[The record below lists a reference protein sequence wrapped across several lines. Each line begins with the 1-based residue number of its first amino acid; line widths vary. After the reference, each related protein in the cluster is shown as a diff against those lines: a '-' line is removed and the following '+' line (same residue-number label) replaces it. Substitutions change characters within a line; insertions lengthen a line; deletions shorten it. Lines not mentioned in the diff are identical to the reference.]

1 MALETS
7 DKLPPIAVSPSSGVL
22 SEVVVRSAANH
33 RRNGKLKEAKRQQQ
47 RQQLQLRQKKLQQIK
62 KANGMKKNKGK
73 LTLKSASWLKKSLD
87 NDDEEG
93 REDEDEGEEGE
104 EEEEDEEGADEEE
117 DEEGGEEEGE
127 ESEVEEDNEDPDA
140 EEDDESNPRITKPT
154 TTTTT
159 TPTPLINLASAETE
173 EDFIDRPIVESN
185 SAVKD
190 SREDAVKEDEEE
202 IPQTTTASA
211 VATATT
217 ASSSA
222 SSELERNKEQNEN
235 TKTDRDDDETDDATE
250 VAPERRPAANQMN
263 VIMENGKTEQE
274 EEEEAEEEKVEEE
287 LPTAGNKTADDVRT
301 DLISGTPLDAD
312 IRRSYSS
319 RNQTDAAN
327 WKAKAQDERAD
338 DRSVGDKIQPS
349 AQVENQLPRSKEPA
363 KSSPSAVTS
372 DSNEDTSAEVEES
385 NAPKDPT
392 GRSHS
397 NVISEEDMLLPRPVL
412 ESSVG
417 SQVESASSEEDERD
431 ETNEI
436 RAQVQ
441 PEIKSPSAATP
452 SGIGASLSSDDEDDA
467 DEQINDIKLDSFGNN
482 AAAKTVENEKESIV
496 RKLDEN
502 DIDEDVDEDGD
513 DSNFL
518 PASHNSGLIISD
530 KNKKPAVNDASPG
543 GTPITDIGAAGSGD
557 VQDETNDILPD
568 DPVKTSLTSVSDL
581 DEQEEED
588 NQEEEDFVD
597 NEIETKIVTSAESTF
612 GQHDPNRFLHG
623 QVDLNPSVLDTSCG
637 PSTVLPVIPNA
648 VVAKYGRCVCVC
660 VC

>member
-1 MALETS
+1 
-7 DKLPPIAVSPSSGVL
+7 
-22 SEVVVRSAANH
+22 
-33 RRNGKLKEAKRQQQ
+33 
-47 RQQLQLRQKKLQQIK
+47 
-62 KANGMKKNKGK
+62 
-73 LTLKSASWLKKSLD
+73 
-87 NDDEEG
+87 
-93 REDEDEGEEGE
+93 
-104 EEEEDEEGADEEE
+104 
-117 DEEGGEEEGE
+117 
-127 ESEVEEDNEDPDA
+127 
-140 EEDDESNPRITKPT
+140 
-154 TTTTT
+154 
-159 TPTPLINLASAETE
+159 
-173 EDFIDRPIVESN
+173 
-185 SAVKD
+185 
-190 SREDAVKEDEEE
+190 
-202 IPQTTTASA
+202 
-211 VATATT
+211 
-217 ASSSA
+217 
-222 SSELERNKEQNEN
+222 
-235 TKTDRDDDETDDATE
+235 
-250 VAPERRPAANQMN
+250 
-263 VIMENGKTEQE
+263 
-274 EEEEAEEEKVEEE
+274 
-287 LPTAGNKTADDVRT
+287 
-301 DLISGTPLDAD
+301 
-312 IRRSYSS
+312 
-319 RNQTDAAN
+319 
-327 WKAKAQDERAD
+327 
-338 DRSVGDKIQPS
+338 
-349 AQVENQLPRSKEPA
+349 LPRSKEPA

-441 PEIKSPSAATP
+441 PEIKSTSTATP
-452 SGIGASLSSDDEDDA
+452 SGIGASLSSDDDEDDA
-467 DEQINDIKLDSFGNN
+467 DEISMNFINIKLDSFGNN
-482 AAAKTVENEKESIV
+482 AAAQTVENEKESIV
-496 RKLDEN
+496 RNLDEN
-502 DIDEDVDEDGD
+502 DIDDVDEDDD

-543 GTPITDIGAAGSGD
+543 GAPITDIGSAGSGD
-557 VQDETNDILPD
+557 VEDETNDILPD

-623 QVDLNPSVLDTSCG
+623 QVKLNPSVLDTSCG

-660 VC
+660 VLIVF

>member
-7 DKLPPIAVSPSSGVL
+7 DKLPPIAASPSPGVL
-22 SEVVVRSAANH
+22 SEVVRSAANH

-47 RQQLQLRQKKLQQIK
+47 RHQLQLRQKKLQQIK
-62 KANGMKKNKGK
+62 KNGKKNMGK
-73 LTLKSASWLKKSLD
+73 STLKSASWLKKSLD

-104 EEEEDEEGADEEE
+104 EEEEDEEGGDEEE
-117 DEEGGEEEGE
+117 DEEEGEEEGE

-159 TPTPLINLASAETE
+159 TTPTPLINLASAETE

-185 SAVKD
+185 SAVKE
-190 SREDAVKEDEEE
+190 SRENAVKEEE
-202 IPQTTTASA
+202 ISQTT
-211 VATATT
+211 TATT

-222 SSELERNKEQNEN
+222 SSELERNKERNEIA
-235 TKTDRDDDETDDATE
+235 KTDPDDDETDDATE

-263 VIMENGKTEQE
+263 VMENGKTEQE

-287 LPTAGNKTADDVRT
+287 LPTAGNKTADDVKT

-312 IRRSYSS
+312 IRWSYSS

-349 AQVENQLPRSKEPA
+349 AQVENQLARSKEPA

-372 DSNEDTSAEVEES
+372 NSNEDTSAEVEES

-392 GRSHS
+392 GRSHF

-431 ETNEI
+431 EANEI

-452 SGIGASLSSDDEDDA
+452 SGIGASLSSDDDDDA
-467 DEQINDIKLDSFGNN
+467 DEEINDIKLDSFGNN

-496 RKLDEN
+496 RNLDEN
-502 DIDEDVDEDGD
+502 DIDDGDEDDD

-518 PASHNSGLIISD
+518 PASHNSGIIISD

-543 GTPITDIGAAGSGD
+543 GAPLTDIGAAGSGD
-557 VQDETNDILPD
+557 VEDETNNILPD

-588 NQEEEDFVD
+588 FVD
-597 NEIETKIVTSAESTF
+597 NEIETKMVTSAESTF
-612 GQHDPNRFLHG
+612 GRHDPNRFLHG
-623 QVDLNPSVLDTSCG
+623 QVYLNPSVLDTSCG
-637 PSTVLPVIPNA
+637 PSTVVPVIPNA

-660 VC
+660 VDCVLIT